1 MSKRKPTRAA
11 APLLPGERRPLPPP
25 VDFKGRPPMIVTL
38 GSDLEESRRL
48 AARLQALREA
58 AHGQPA

>member
-1 MSKRKPTRAA
+1 MSKRKPTRPQQ
-11 APLLPGERRPLPPP
+11 APASASGPRLSPP

-48 AARLQALREA
+48 AAALQLLREA
-58 AHGQPA
+58 AHG